1 MVEKCNVCKPR
12 DGLDY
17 AQAKNLG
24 STRHAILISQDTIL

>member
-17 AQAKNLG
+17 AQAKNP
-24 STRHAILISQDTIL
+24 STRHAILISQDTII